1 MKQVIV
7 IRKDLRTSGG
17 QKVRGGKIAAQVA
30 HASHLTAHYFHDDP
44 RYREWTD
51 GKFRK
56 IVVGAESEEHLR
68 ELQQRAERAGILTV
82 PITDSGLT
90 EFGGVP
96 TLTCIGFGPDT
107 DENLDSITGDLPLQ

>member
-7 IRKDLRTSGG
+7 IRKDLRTVGG
-17 QKVRGGKIAAQVA
+17 HKVRGGKLAAQVA
-30 HASHLTAHYFHDDP
+30 HAAQLTAHYFHDDP
-44 RYREWTD
+44 RYQMWM
-51 GKFRK
+51 GGNFRK

-68 ELQQRAERAGILTV
+68 ELQRRADLAGIITV

-96 TLTCIGFGPDT
+96 TLTCIGFGPDS
-107 DENLDSITGDLPLQ
+107 DENLDSITGGLPLQ